1 MASAE
6 SDWLR
11 MRAEWPNAASSR
23 FVSAG
28 GIRWHV
34 QEAGEGPALLL
45 LHGTGAANHSW
56 GGMLPRLSPHFR
68 VVAPDLPGHGFS
80 SMPGERQLS
89 LPGMASATAALLRQL
104 GVVPQVVLG
113 HSAGA
118 AILSRMRLDGLI
130 APAALISLGGAL
142 LPFQGLPGHIFA
154 PLARVLAGLSL
165 VPRVFAHGATRAGVV
180 ENLIAKTGSTLG
192 PSAVAQYRFLLQS
205 PRHVAGVLG
214 MMANW
219 DLAALE
225 RDLPRLGAELCLV
238 ACEGDLTVPVAVAR
252 RVQALVPEAG
262 LEILP
267 ALGHLGHEEDP
278 ERFADLALSLARKK
292 GVLTAPP

>member
-1 MASAE
+1 MGSAE

-11 MRAEWPNAASSR
+11 MRAAWPNAASSA

-34 QEAGEGPALLL
+34 QAAGTGPVLLL

-56 GGMLPRLSPHFR
+56 GGLLPLLVSHFR
-68 VVAPDLPGHGFS
+68 VVAPDLPGHGFT

-89 LPGMASATAALLRQL
+89 LPGMASAVAALLRQL
-104 GVVPQVVLG
+104 GVSPQLVAG

-118 AILSRMRLDGLI
+118 AILARMRLDALI
-130 APAALISLGGAL
+130 APAALLSLNGAL
-142 LPFQGLPGHIFA
+142 LPFEGLPGHIFA
-154 PLARVLAGLSL
+154 PLARVLARLSL

-180 ENLIAKTGSTLG
+180 ENLIAKTGSTLS
-192 PSAVAQYRFLLQS
+192 PAAVEHYRFLMQS

-225 RDLPRLGAELCLV
+225 PALPRLGAELCLV
-238 ACEGDLTVPVAVAR
+238 ACERDLTVPVAVAR
-252 RVQALVPEAG
+252 RVQALVPEVG
-262 LEILP
+262 LQVLP
-267 ALGHLGHEEDP
+267 GLGHLGHEEDP
-278 ERFADLALSLARKK
+278 ARFAELLLALARDR
-292 GVLTAPP
+292 GVLPATD